1 MPKPI
6 THAKTFNQMLCKDL
20 IKESHIKEFKSGY
33 IAIAGAPNVGKS
45 TLLNKMLGFKISITS
60 RKPQTT
66 RNRILGVVHRA
77 SSQLVFIDTPG
88 VHKAKSALNLR
99 IVDTAISVMGDVDI
113 ILLLEDSTNAALESG
128 KILIENL
135 GKIKK
140 PVVLALNK
148 IDLVDKSKL
157 PGAIIEWSSVYNF
170 EAIVPVS
177 AKRGDGIEALLR
189 MLEKLL
195 PVGPPFFPEDTLTDL
210 PERFIAAEMIRER
223 VFRLTGQE
231 IPYSVAVTIDSFSE
245 KKNKGI
251 VRIEATIHVERDSQ
265 KGIIIGKK
273 GSKLKQIG
281 EEARKEIEQ
290 LIGSRVFLE
299 LFVRVDKDWSKN
311 DKTLRQ
317 FGY

>member
-311 DKTLRQ
+311 DRTLRQ